1 MANGWT
7 LERRARQAERI
18 REWQPWE
25 QSSGPKT
32 EAGKAVVARNAW
44 KGGTRQVLREL
55 ARALGEQR
63 EGLDAF

>member
-1 MANGWT
+1 M
-7 LERRARQAERI
+7 
-18 REWQPWE
+18 
-25 QSSGPKT
+25 
-32 EAGKAVVARNAW
+32 VARNAW

>member
-1 MANGWT
+1 
-7 LERRARQAERI
+7 
-18 REWQPWE
+18 
-25 QSSGPKT
+25 
-32 EAGKAVVARNAW
+32 VVACNAW

>member
-7 LERRARQAERI
+7 LERRTRQAERI
-18 REWQPWE
+18 REWRPWAR
-25 QSSGPKT
+25 SSGPKT

-63 EGLDAF
+63 EGLDDL